1 MRPHGARV
9 ALKIREV
16 VMALSLDTRRVRDIT
31 FVKCVGRIAAGDD
44 CVVLQQQIEHVL
56 PREPKVVLDCSA
68 LESIDSTG
76 LGLLVRWLTR
86 TQTLG
91 GALVLY
97 AVQPRV
103 REVLRVTRL
112 APLFELVDTEAAAV
126 DTFQHRTVAA
136 APHGIGT
143 DVLCVHNSSNVLTFI
158 GESLRQ
164 AGYRVT
170 TTASLT
176 EAVMLLQAASP
187 RAVIVATAFRTSRVT
202 KAAETF
208 NALLADRVVIEL
220 PDSFASDDADA
231 AAAKLFA
238 DVQRLIGSRV

>member
-1 MRPHGARV
+1 MT
-9 ALKIREV
+9 
-16 VMALSLDTRRVRDIT
+16 LSLDTRRVRDIT
-31 FVKCVGRIAAGDD
+31 FGKCAGRIAEGAD
-44 CVVLQQQIEHVL
+44 CFALQQQIEHVL

-68 LESIDSTG
+68 LESIDSSG

-91 GALVLY
+91 GNLVLY

-126 DTFQHRTVAA
+126 DSFQLRTVAA
-136 APHGIGT
+136 VPQGIGI

-170 TTASLT
+170 TTASLN

-187 RAVIVATAFRTSRVT
+187 RAVIVATALRTRTDT
-202 KAAETF
+202 KAAQTF
-208 NALLADRVVIEL
+208 NALLGNRVVIDL
-220 PDSFASDDADA
+220 PETFAADDADA
-231 AAAKLFA
+231 AGGKLIA
-238 DVQRLIGSRV
+238 DVQRLIGNPV

>member
-1 MRPHGARV
+1 
-9 ALKIREV
+9 
-16 VMALSLDTRRVRDIT
+16 MALSLDTRRLRDIT
-31 FVKCVGRIAAGDD
+31 FVKCAGRIAEGAD
-44 CVVLQQQIEHVL
+44 CFALQRQIEHVL
-56 PREPKVVLDCSA
+56 PREAKVVLDCSA
-68 LESIDSTG
+68 LESIDSSG

-91 GALVLY
+91 GNLVLY

-126 DTFQHRTVAA
+126 DAFQRRTVAA
-136 APHGIGT
+136 APHGTGT
-143 DVLCVHNSSNVLTFI
+143 DVLCVHKSSSVLTFI

-170 TTASLT
+170 TTASLS
-176 EAVMLLQAASP
+176 EAVMQLQAASP
-187 RAVIVATAFRTSRVT
+187 KVVIVATAFRTSRET

-208 NALLADRVVIEL
+208 NALLRDRVVIDL
-220 PDSFASDDADA
+220 PETFASDDADA
-231 AAAKLFA
+231 AGARLFA